1 MTGRWTRLA
10 RRSLQQTE
18 RLVVLSLAVAGL
30 LLLLVQHG
38 LHAQL
43 GGGAGG
49 DVDGVLEAETLVVIG
64 QKVTNRGII
73 PANYDGVGLDLRSN
87 MIIYYNDNIYY
98 IIFLYSYLLIWNN
111 GLILLK
117 SQVLGR

>member
-1 MTGRWTRLA
+1 M
-10 RRSLQQTE
+10 
-18 RLVVLSLAVAGL
+18 VLSLAVAGL

-64 QKVTNRGII
+64 QKVTNWGII

-87 MIIYYNDNIYY
+87 MIIYYNDNIYH

>member
-1 MTGRWTRLA
+1 M
-10 RRSLQQTE
+10 
-18 RLVVLSLAVAGL
+18 VLSLAVAGL

-64 QKVTNRGII
+64 QKVTNWGII

-98 IIFLYSYLLIWNN
+98 IIFFIPTF
-111 GLILLK
+111 
-117 SQVLGR
+117 